1 MSEEPIEDDAYVK
14 VEQLEDVDFE
24 KEKEEKNKNK
34 KFKNILIL
42 IIGIA
47 VLFIVGICAYFAM
60 GSGNPRIVIEEFLS
74 NVNSSNFDEAL
85 DNIDLKGMYALITT
99 YEGEQVDENTNYEKY
114 YTKFDTRFEN
124 IEKEEGYKEFIELN
138 SIINSNVKQHFE
150 GVEFKVTAIEDPILI
165 QGTKGLYKIKTNIDM
180 AAQEQTQSIQIDFYL
195 NRTLFSYKIVGGY
208 IPELLI
214 SLNEYYNELE
224 KYQIKIDTD
233 FVNELETANETLAE
247 YIEAFNS
254 QDYTTLFNL
263 TDLVGFYT
271 LNTIT
276 TDENVEDYEPYY
288 TQYDQRYEVAK
299 NETGCEDL
307 IYLYSMISEK
317 TISTL
322 FNNANVNISNVQ
334 EPVLVQ
340 DTRGLYSIE
349 ADVVVHVEGVEDY
362 SEHVKFYINKTDN
375 GYKIVGGDVP
385 SLILYLMYAYSSM

>member
-1 MSEEPIEDDAYVK
+1 MSEEPIENDAYVK

-85 DNIDLKGMYALITT
+85 ANIDLKGMYALITT

-180 AAQEQTQSIQIDFYL
+180 TAQEQTQSIQIDFYL

-233 FVNELETANETLAE
+233 FVNELETANETLTE